1 MKTIKP
7 LVFTLL
13 ALFAS
18 SSFAQL
24 EAFKDF
30 DIGKKVYSMTT
41 VKVKPNMMGD
51 YLEGLR
57 DTWVASNEVG
67 KDLGQLE
74 DYAIYQSQVGASGDF
89 NLVLVITYK
98 NAADLEPNE
107 AAYKAFMKAWGE
119 KMQEKSREIS
129 KNYPAMRE
137 ITGEYR
143 LREITMK

>member
-7 LVFTLL
+7 LIFTLL

-18 SSFAQL
+18 SALAQL
-24 EAFKDF
+24 EVYKDY

-41 VKVKPNMMGD
+41 VKVAPNMMDD

-57 DTWVASNEVG
+57 ETWVTSNEVG
-67 KDLGQLE
+67 KKLGQLE

-89 NLVLVITYK
+89 NLVLVITY
-98 NAADLEPNE
+98 ASSADLEPNE
-107 AAYKAFMKAWGE
+107 AAYKAFMKAWGD
-119 KMQEKSREIS
+119 KMQEKTREIS